1 MRKRLATLITA
12 GVLLCVSSAGSA
24 VTARELGDG
33 PHSSAPSAR
42 APLSV
47 AQGPHSGGAAPL
59 AKKIRTPRQCYYAC
73 LKLKGTSLDFC
84 NASCYWAERALA
96 VSPARAFAH
105 RFAPTSI
112 WAA

>member
-33 PHSSAPSAR
+33 PHSSAPSA
-42 APLSV
+42 S
-47 AQGPHSGGAAPL
+47 QGPHSGGAAPL

-84 NASCYWAERALA
+84 NASCY
-96 VSPARAFAH
+96 
-105 RFAPTSI
+105 
-112 WAA
+112 

>member
-12 GVLLCVSSAGSA
+12 GVLLCASAAGSA

-33 PHSSAPSAR
+33 PHSSAPTAR

-84 NASCYWAERALA
+84 NASCY
-96 VSPARAFAH
+96 
-105 RFAPTSI
+105 
-112 WAA
+112 